1 MSQHYFHT
9 TTQSGQ
15 PVCVTLGWD
24 RPLGHVFMVVEQ
36 LRTPPQERSTPPAF
50 DEDEDDLGGGLL
62 YSNLQ
67 ERDAFEK
74 TLDDYRSKLNELGIT
89 VPESMFVEVTWDE
102 ILRVGTRHVWHRA
115 DGTFSEEQ
123 PCKAA

>member
-9 TTQSGQ
+9 TTESGQ

-24 RPLGHVFMVVEQ
+24 RPLGHFFMEVEQ
-36 LRTPPQERSTPPAF
+36 LRTPTAEPSTPPAF
-50 DEDEDDLGGGLL
+50 DADEDDLGGGLL

-67 ERDAFEK
+67 ERDAFTK
-74 TLDDYRSKLNELGIT
+74 SLDDYRAKLKELGIA
-89 VPESMFVEVTWDE
+89 VPDAMFVEVAWDE
-102 ILRVGTRHVWHRA
+102 MLRVGNRYLWYCA